1 MTDGGVSHSSEIKL
15 RTFRTVAV
23 LDLFSLWVS
32 SCFPFALCSAFGL
45 FISIVISLPVGPHPP
60 NG

>member
-1 MTDGGVSHSSEIKL
+1 MMDGDVSHSSETKL
-15 RTFRTVAV
+15 PTFTTDAV
-23 LDLFSLWVS
+23 LYLFSLWVS
-32 SCFPFALCSAFGL
+32 SCFPFILCSAFSL